1 MENKPFDAETQRKA
15 YKLIDAGREYEGGF
29 WKNRTRTAAKPE
41 FGYGDW
47 DSVPQKIKDCV
58 NQIGR
63 GAKARHAR
71 EEKARVCNQKPP
83 VRKKI
88 EGFVLSKDTLSD
100 IFDHALLVP
109 KTARP
114 DQIKII
120 REYVTRQAGLD
131 PTRILLQIH
140 SYMEH

>member
-1 MENKPFDAETQRKA
+1 MENQPFDKETQDKA
-15 YKLIDAGREYEGGF
+15 YELINTGRQFKDGGF
-29 WKNRTRTAAKPE
+29 WKNRTRTAGLLK
-41 FGYGDW
+41 YGDW

-63 GAKARHAR
+63 GARARHAQ
-71 EEKARVCNQKPP
+71 EKKVKACDQKLP
-83 VRKKI
+83 VRQKL

-100 IFDHALLVP
+100 IADRALAVP

-114 DQIKII
+114 DQIEII
-120 REYVTRQAGLD
+120 REYITRQAGFD
-131 PTRILLQIH
+131 PARILLQIH